1 MKGLLIKDLL
11 LLKQQRI
18 VLLGL
23 LVFYSMYA
31 VTFAGAEFISSMVVI
46 ICLMLPLTTM
56 AYDEKSKWDKYALSM
71 PIKRDTIV
79 LSKYL
84 FAILTMGIG
93 AILVLGICFLASVF
107 KDGVPIK
114 ETLLVTL
121 AANGLAL
128 LYLSFMFPAL
138 FKFGVE
144 KARILLL
151 GFVFLPTML
160 IIMLPEI
167 GIPLPSLETMK
178 NYFYALPVLLVVLL
192 LVSYRISVGIYKKK
206 EF

>member
-1 MKGLLIKDLL
+1 MKGLLIKDFL
-11 LLKQQRI
+11 LLKQQRL

-23 LVFYSMYA
+23 LAFYSMYA
-31 VTFAGAEFISSMVVI
+31 VTFAGAEFIASMVVI
-46 ICLMLPLTTM
+46 ICLMLPLSTM

-71 PIKRDTIV
+71 PIKRTTIV

-84 FAILTMGIG
+84 FAILAMGIG
-93 AILVLGICFLASVF
+93 AILILGICFLASLF

-121 AANGLAL
+121 TANGLAL

-144 KARILLL
+144 KARILML
-151 GFVFLPTML
+151 GFVFLPTMV

-167 GIPLPSLETMK
+167 GVPLPSLETLK
-178 NYFYALPVLLVVLL
+178 SYIYIFSILLVVLL
-192 LVSYRISVGIYKKK
+192 VMSYRISVGIYKKR